1 MAAAVD
7 HLTEEL
13 FRLDAHFVHGV
24 TGNVVTRGGIG
35 VDQGYVL
42 AFEIF
47 DFLVRRVGLHVK
59 HRVVAF
65 DAALVHFDGKGRS
78 LDANHAS
85 TGIRGRSVVRDMD
98 LLGALAFDHGGVVTG
113 NTQLDRYADLAGQV
127 RDEVTIAL
135 GHHGS
140 VFIRNA
146 GKHQLRVFGF
156 PVLGLGRSHQGA
168 GGGECEEYAAIEHEN
183 SFYEVGGREERT
195 RTGEPGTNTPINVPM
210 RPWQRAAPRLA
221 GRHAALRRPVPQAPQ
236 SRTAH

>member
-85 TGIRGRSVVRDMD
+85 TGIRGRTVVRDVD

-113 NTQLDRYADLAGQV
+113 NTQFDGHADFARQV
-127 RDEVTIAL
+127 RNEVAVSFS
-135 GHHGS
+135 HHGC
-140 VFIRNA
+140 VFVRDA
-146 GKHQLRVFGF
+146 GKYQLGVFGF
-156 PVLGLGRSHQGA
+156 PVLGL
-168 GGGECEEYAAIEHEN
+168 
-183 SFYEVGGREERT
+183 
-195 RTGEPGTNTPINVPM
+195 
-210 RPWQRAAPRLA
+210 
-221 GRHAALRRPVPQAPQ
+221 
-236 SRTAH
+236 SRNH